1 MLLTYP
7 IVRACLNQRIP
18 ITDFLHYDVSAI
30 LDEHTQQQL
39 HNDLLQ
45 ISKTNPFYVKSFL
58 TRYIRILEAQGEVA
72 EELYELVCDPNILGA
87 QELSPTTTDVLHYVV
102 GETATVSIQETPK
115 VISGQGTTGLRT
127 WEAALY
133 LLNLLNTP
141 GALPSVQDIKGLRIV
156 ELGTG
161 TGLVSLALLKCRDL
175 HQFSEI
181 VLTDGDSALIEKLQ
195 ATFDLNDIHDS
206 TVKSQQLLW
215 GTTNP
220 KSPDFIQEAPTADI
234 VVAADVTYDKL
245 IVPQL
250 CDTLADFFAGGTRF
264 ALVAA
269 TARNL
274 ETLAVWETEISFR
287 FSWSI
292 ESVAEDPHLLGW
304 GCWFKQG
311 TPEICIYKITPKWI
325 SQW

>member
-7 IVRACLNQRIP
+7 IVRSCLHQRIP
-18 ITDFLHYDVSAI
+18 IPDFLLYDVSAI

-39 HNDLLQ
+39 HNDLVQ
-45 ISKTNPFYVKSFL
+45 ISASNPYYVKSFL
-58 TRYIRILEAQGEVA
+58 SRYIRILETQGEVA
-72 EELYELVCDPNILGA
+72 EELYELVCDATILGA
-87 QELSPTTTDVLHYVV
+87 QELSPTTTDILHYVV
-102 GETATVSIQETPK
+102 GKDATVSIRETPK

-133 LLNLLNTP
+133 LLNMLNTP
-141 GALPSVQDIKGLRIV
+141 GALPSVQELKGQRIV

-181 VLTDGDSALIEKLQ
+181 ILTDGDSALIENLQ
-195 ATFDLNDIHDS
+195 SAYDLNDVHDGS
-206 TVKSQQLLW
+206 VKCQQLLW

-220 KSPDFIQEAPTADI
+220 QSADFIQEAPTADI

-245 IVPQL
+245 MVPQL
-250 CDTLADFFAGGTRF
+250 CDTLGDFFAGGTRV

-274 ETLAVWETEISFR
+274 DTLAVWEAELSSR

-292 ESVAEDPHLLGW
+292 EGVAEDPHSLEL
-304 GCWFKQG
+304 GCWFKKG
-311 TPEICIYKITPKWI
+311 TPEIRIYKITPK
-325 SQW
+325 

>member
-18 ITDFLHYDVSAI
+18 VTDFLDHDVSAI
-30 LDEHTQQQL
+30 LDDHTQQLLHKQL
-39 HNDLLQ
+39 VE
-45 ISKTNPFYVKSFL
+45 ISQSNPFYVKSFL
-58 TRYIRILEAQGEVA
+58 SRYIRILEAQGDVTEG
-72 EELYELVCDPNILGA
+72 LYELVCDPTILSA
-87 QELSPTTTDVLHYVV
+87 QELSPTTTDVLHYAV
-102 GETATVSIQETPK
+102 GESASVTIQETPK

-133 LLNLLNTP
+133 LLHMLNTP
-141 GALPSVQDIKGLRIV
+141 GALPSLPDLAGQRIV

-161 TGLVSLALLKCRDL
+161 TGLVSLALLKCRDF

-195 ATFDLNDIHDS
+195 SAFLLNDISDP
-206 TVKSQQLLW
+206 TVKTQQLLW

-220 KSPDFIQEAPTADI
+220 ESPDFIQEAPTADI

-250 CDTLADFFAGGTRF
+250 CDTLGDFFAGGTRM

-274 ETLAVWETEISFR
+274 DTLAVWEEEISAR
-287 FSWSI
+287 FSWSM
-292 ESVAEDPHLLGW
+292 EGVAEDPHLLEL
-304 GCWFKQG
+304 GCWFKKG
-311 TPEICIYKITPKWI
+311 TPEIRIYKITPR
-325 SQW
+325 